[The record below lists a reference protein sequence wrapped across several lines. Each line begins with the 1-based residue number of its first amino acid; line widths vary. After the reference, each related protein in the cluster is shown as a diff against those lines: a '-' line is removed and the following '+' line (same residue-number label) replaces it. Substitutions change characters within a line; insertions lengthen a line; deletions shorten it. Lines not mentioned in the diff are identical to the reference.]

1 MLRAHRIRDA
11 KRPVEFGPNTV
22 HMRVGVPPAVYMPH
36 QFNGMHVAQT
46 AWSYPVEFVP
56 PPQLLL
62 PNPVVSPAASS
73 PDSFDF
79 ATPSSSPTSS
89 DRSDDGILP
98 AVDDVPGQH
107 YPSYFPAEPQHGGVP
122 YGYDDPFLP
131 YSQARMPLTVVP
143 AAYGMAPL
151 YDIFSPKTPPSAGF
165 YASAGFLPQPQSPRS
180 PIDRDRQRIANYRS
194 KYYPS
199 S

>member
-1 MLRAHRIRDA
+1 
-11 KRPVEFGPNTV
+11 
-22 HMRVGVPPAVYMPH
+22 MRVGVPPAVYMPH